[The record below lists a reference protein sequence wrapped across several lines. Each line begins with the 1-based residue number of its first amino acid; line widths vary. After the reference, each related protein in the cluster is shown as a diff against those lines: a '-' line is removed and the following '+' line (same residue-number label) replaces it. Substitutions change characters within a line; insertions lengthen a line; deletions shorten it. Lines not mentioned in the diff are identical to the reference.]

1 MSGLA
6 SCWAI
11 IPVKAPGQGKSR
23 LAEVLSPAERAALVA
38 AMLGRVVEAARSC
51 PAIAK
56 VALVSPSD
64 HGFAERVT
72 LLPDAAGTLN
82 GALVEAVAALRDA
95 PAKRLLV
102 IAADLPG
109 IDARDVAMLANAA
122 DASVAIAP
130 DRHGSGTNAL
140 SLPWAAAA
148 RFRFAF
154 GPGSHA
160 RHRAEADRLGFA
172 VETILSAGLENDV
185 DVPADLADAR
195 SALTR

>member
-1 MSGLA
+1 MSGPA

-38 AMLGRVVEAARSC
+38 AMLGRVVEAARGC
-51 PAIAK
+51 PAIAQ

-64 HGFAERVT
+64 HGFTGRVA

-82 GALVEAVAALRDA
+82 GALMEAVAALREA
-95 PAKRLLV
+95 PPKRLLV

-109 IDARDVAMLANAA
+109 IDARDVAMLAKAA
-122 DASVAIAP
+122 EASIAIAP

-148 RFRFAF
+148 FRFAF

-160 RHRAEADRLGFA
+160 RHRAEAHRLGFA

-185 DVPADLADAR
+185 DVPADLLDAR
-195 SALTR
+195 RALAR